1 MPSESMRAG
10 STTET
15 LAGSDDKG
23 KENRHMTDSIREA
36 TRRYLNK
43 ITRVQVNLNPDK
55 DADILAVLNMDENLA
70 TQLKQL
76 IREAVTV
83 RNALGKK

>member
-1 MPSESMRAG
+1 
-10 STTET
+10 
-15 LAGSDDKG
+15 
-23 KENRHMTDSIREA
+23 MTDSIREA

>member
-1 MPSESMRAG
+1 MATS
-10 STTET
+10 
-15 LAGSDDKG
+15 
-23 KENRHMTDSIREA
+23 KEA
-36 TRRYLNK
+36 VAKYYAK

-55 DADILAVLNMDENLA
+55 DADIFAVLNMDENLS

-83 RNALGKK
+83 RKALGKK

>member
-1 MPSESMRAG
+1 LAPS
-10 STTET
+10 
-15 LAGSDDKG
+15 
-23 KENRHMTDSIREA
+23 KEA
-36 TRRYLNK
+36 VAKYYAK

-55 DADILAVLNMDENLA
+55 DADIFAVLDMSENLS

-83 RNALGKK
+83 RKALGKK

>member
-1 MPSESMRAG
+1 MAAS
-10 STTET
+10 
-15 LAGSDDKG
+15 
-23 KENRHMTDSIREA
+23 KEAIA
-36 TRRYLNK
+36 KYYAK

-55 DADILAVLNMDENLA
+55 DADIFAVLDMNENLS

-83 RNALGKK
+83 RKALGKK

>member
-1 MPSESMRAG
+1 
-10 STTET
+10 
-15 LAGSDDKG
+15 
-23 KENRHMTDSIREA
+23 MTNSVREA
-36 TRRYLNK
+36 TKRHLNK

>member
-1 MPSESMRAG
+1 MAVS
-10 STTET
+10 
-15 LAGSDDKG
+15 
-23 KENRHMTDSIREA
+23 KEAIA
-36 TRRYLNK
+36 KYYAK

-55 DADILAVLNMDENLA
+55 DADIFAVLDMSKNLS

>member
-1 MPSESMRAG
+1 MAVS
-10 STTET
+10 
-15 LAGSDDKG
+15 
-23 KENRHMTDSIREA
+23 KEA
-36 TRRYLNK
+36 VARYLEK

-55 DADILAVLNMDENLA
+55 DADIFAVLDMSKNLS